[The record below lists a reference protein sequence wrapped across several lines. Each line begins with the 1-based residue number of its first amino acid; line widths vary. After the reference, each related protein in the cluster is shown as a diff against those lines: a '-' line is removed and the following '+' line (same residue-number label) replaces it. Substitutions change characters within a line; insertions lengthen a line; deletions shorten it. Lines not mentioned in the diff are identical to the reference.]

1 MKAVGERSP
10 GPLARN
16 ATETH
21 PLPPPLVII
30 RIIMRR
36 HGEPGEHGE
45 HGGHGEHGKYGEHGK
60 CD

>member
-10 GPLARN
+10 GPLAWN
-16 ATETH
+16 ATKTH

-36 HGEPGEHGE
+36 HGEHGRY
-45 HGGHGEHGKYGEHGK
+45 GKH
-60 CD
+60 

>member
-36 HGEPGEHGE
+36 HGEHGE
-45 HGGHGEHGKYGEHGK
+45 HGRYGKH
-60 CD
+60 